1 MLAGYETTSTALA
14 YATYELARHPE
25 VLQKLQA
32 EIDQLPLGNGD
43 SSDEKTK
50 EYPDYDVVAQM
61 PYMDMFVSEVL
72 RMYPIAN
79 TVINRC
85 ASEDTIVQGIKIE
98 KGTLVHADIYSIHY
112 DRDLWGPEDPY
123 VFFPERHETKRHPMA
138 YLPFGAGPRQCI
150 GMRFALIEM
159 KMLLVRMLR
168 KYSILPDNVPYTRH
182 YHLTPYCQQPDDDDE
197 QDEEIT
203 NIKDKIEGKPII
215 FSELNKQKVTSE
227 QLLLCWHIPIPFSF
241 LPVNRIATQ
250 LQIHDIED
258 REPCSSSCENH
269 GRCMRCTNNKSLF
282 FCQCEHGYSGPRCN
296 IQHRCSCTND
306 SYCLTSSIC
315 VCSLHKFGP
324 RCHLKNSI
332 YQSNNTSCQ
341 HNGLCTTHDDRISFR
356 KFTYFCKEDYSGE
369 RCESRNNEITIPLH
383 ETITTIASSLF
394 IHFITAFSNVKHEQI
409 TLFSN

>member
-1 MLAGYETTSTALA
+1 SMGGSGAVYS
-14 YATYELARHPE
+14 
-25 VLQKLQA
+25 
-32 EIDQLPLGNGD
+32 GD
-43 SSDEKTK
+43 
-50 EYPDYDVVAQM
+50 
-61 PYMDMFVSEVL
+61 
-72 RMYPIAN
+72 
-79 TVINRC
+79 C
-85 ASEDTIVQGIKIE
+85 
-98 KGTLVHADIYSIHY
+98 
-112 DRDLWGPEDPY
+112 
-123 VFFPERHETKRHPMA
+123 
-138 YLPFGAGPRQCI
+138 GAGFGLYGGP
-150 GMRFALIEM
+150 GGG
-159 KMLLVRMLR
+159 
-168 KYSILPDNVPYTRH
+168 YSGDCGAGLGLSGGGYSGDCGAGLGLSGGSGGGY
-182 YHLTPYCQQPDDDDE
+182 DS
-197 QDEEIT
+197 
-203 NIKDKIEGKPII
+203 G
-215 FSELNKQKVTSE
+215 
-227 QLLLCWHIPIPFSF
+227 WHIPIPFSF